1 MILVIDVIIRGIC
14 LDFFLCTILY
24 STLLH
29 LPPLR
34 FHCVGGCGDRTQDCC
49 VFGIALTTRLDL
61 IHIRLDLIK
70 IFIPYFLHIRRQKML
85 NLITE

>member
-14 LDFFLCTILY
+14 LGFFLCTVLY

-34 FHCVGGCGDRTQDCC
+34 FPCVGGCEDRTQDCC
-49 VFGIALTTRLDL
+49 VFGIALTTKLDL
-61 IHIRLDLIK
+61 FK
-70 IFIPYFLHIRRQKML
+70 ILIPYFLHILHQKML